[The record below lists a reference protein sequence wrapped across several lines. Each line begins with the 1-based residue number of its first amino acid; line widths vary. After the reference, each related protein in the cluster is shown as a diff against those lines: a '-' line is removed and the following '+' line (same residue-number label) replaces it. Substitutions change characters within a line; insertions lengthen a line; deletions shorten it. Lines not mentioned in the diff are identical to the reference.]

1 MVPNGPKPKGAIF
14 LSAGFDAS
22 EWESDGMQRHKVNVP
37 TEFYARLTRD
47 VVKIA
52 AEEGSAV
59 DGRIISVLEGG
70 YSDRALCTGVFSHL
84 SGLAGGDP
92 ITIAKEF
99 KIDGLGYEI
108 GNKIGIIDGLKKEE
122 EPISTSAMPYDPLWW
137 SLPRLEELDAT
148 VNNTPRP
155 EPKKQKDGIAP
166 TYSSP
171 TQSFIAKVASPTA
184 RRNVANMPNPTHG
197 SPRQIT
203 RAPSPPPPEVDWTV
217 AAHQLSKLL
226 IPTDRQTMSCKHEDL
241 SAEATRVRRDR
252 QSILTP
258 PTAGSD
264 PEPMGGRMALRAR
277 KPAKMVES
285 PDEDEVKKPVAKSNR
300 RKTVAGAS
308 VIAAEK
314 AMSSSTTPMP
324 EPGYTQATKQSSR
337 RLSTASNSG
346 STISEAPSAYG
357 HARKPSN
364 RIPSLPSRSAIVQST
379 RPDSSMSSRGHSIP
393 PVVVKKARAPTQPK
407 TEPAKTRVRRKSPLN
422 DAVPRKEYPPILPSS
437 RESSLVLPSVETN
450 KDSEMD
456 ALTSGMRT
464 TSLASK
470 EIKPEPPRT
479 DPKKTKLNLVTKS
492 QREAKEKARLA
503 AANVP
508 LAPKLPVETKTEP
521 ATLHDSRSP
530 MVAASETLTRR
541 PSTPVLP
548 TLPNQLQAADMP
560 LPPSSPFINEP
571 ALTPEISNPA
581 DVFVPYQPEG
591 PPAST
596 IVQQDSLRWLPPN
609 TATPANMKSELPV
622 FTSTSAIPFGL
633 NPNIQGSAP
642 QNKEVKAEKKGNDN
656 GSVWDVPETPRKQ

>member
-84 SGLAGGDP
+84 SGLSGGDP

-99 KIDGLGYEI
+99 KIDGLGYEM
-108 GNKIGIIDGLKKEE
+108 GNKIGIIDGLKREE
-122 EPISTSAMPYDPLWW
+122 EPITTSAMPYNPLWW

-148 VNNTPRP
+148 VKNIPRP

-184 RRNVANMPNPTHG
+184 RRNVSNMSNPTHG
-197 SPRQIT
+197 SPRQII

-264 PEPMGGRMALRAR
+264 PEPASGRMALRTR
-277 KPAKMVES
+277 KPAKLVDS
-285 PDEDEVKKPVAKSNR
+285 PDEDEIRKPAPKTNR

-308 VIAAEK
+308 LIAAEK
-314 AMSSSTTPMP
+314 AMSRSTTPMP
-324 EPGYTQATKQSSR
+324 EPGYTQATKQSAR
-337 RLSTASNSG
+337 RLSVASNPG
-346 STISEAPSAYG
+346 STISDAPSIYG
-357 HARKPSN
+357 HSRKPSN
-364 RIPSLPSRSAIVQST
+364 KIPPLASRSTTAQSI

-393 PVVVKKARAPTQPK
+393 PVVVKKTRAPAQPK
-407 TEPAKTRVRRKSPLN
+407 AEPAKPRVRRKSPLN
-422 DAVPRKEYPPILPSS
+422 DAAPTKEYPPILPSS
-437 RESSLVLPSVETN
+437 RSSSLALPSVETTR
-450 KDSEMD
+450 DSEMD
-456 ALTSGMRT
+456 ALTSNMHK
-464 TSLASK
+464 TSLGSR
-470 EIKPEPPRT
+470 EMKPEPLRAE
-479 DPKKTKLNLVTKS
+479 PKKTKLNLITKA
-492 QREAKEKARLA
+492 QREAKEKAKLA
-503 AANVP
+503 ATKAPEALTKPVDLPIERVSQYDSGPPSVP
-508 LAPKLPVETKTEP
+508 
-521 ATLHDSRSP
+521 TL
-530 MVAASETLTRR
+530 ETLPPR
-541 PSTPVLP
+541 PSTPILP
-548 TLPNQLQAADMP
+548 TLPTHVQAAEMP
-560 LPPSSPFINEP
+560 FPSSSPFINEP
-571 ALTPEISNPA
+571 VPKSDTNTPA
-581 DVFVPYQPEG
+581 DIFVPYQPEG

-596 IVQQDSLRWLPPN
+596 IAQQESLKWLPPN
-609 TATPANMKSELPV
+609 TATPANMKAELPV

-633 NPNIQGSAP
+633 NPNIQSGTK
-642 QNKEVKAEKKGNDN
+642 QNMEVKPEERGNVSK
-656 GSVWDVPETPRKQ
+656 SVWDVPETPRKR